1 VRLRLRWIDGS
12 AGPTVS
18 SDFDERSLKIMIEES
33 RKAAAPEL
41 GAQPAE
47 FTSNQ
52 AMEDAALAG
61 AAAIQRLVADCNGLR
76 TRLSLQEAEMAH
88 LRNTNEG
95 LRRRLGLLHQRYVEL
110 AKKIL
115 GHLEQFDATIREAGQ
130 DVAKDTSGRGEEPM
144 VLSQPPQDG
153 AAHNTATGDA

>member
-1 VRLRLRWIDGS
+1 
-12 AGPTVS
+12 
-18 SDFDERSLKIMIEES
+18 MIEEQK
-33 RKAAAPEL
+33 KAAAPEL
-41 GAQPAE
+41 GMPPAE

-76 TRLSLQEAEMAH
+76 TRLSLQDAEMAH

-130 DVAKDTSGRGEEPM
+130 EVLKDGSSRGEDPM
-144 VLSQPPQDG
+144 VLNQPAPDT
-153 AAHNTATGDA
+153 AASAGPSAPVTPKPNGRDIANVIAPVPRAPMR